1 MGPWG
6 PKALGLTTTWSAEF
20 QPVHANRV
28 CRKKKGE
35 GIFMVNGRVI
45 VTAEG
50 TRKTS
55 FLMASNSDFKQKYV
69 IYI

>member
-1 MGPWG
+1 
-6 PKALGLTTTWSAEF
+6 
-20 QPVHANRV
+20 
-28 CRKKKGE
+28 
-35 GIFMVNGRVI
+35 MVNGRVI